1 MIENRNL
8 EKGTRMV
15 ARYHK
20 QNFICEVVEV
30 EEGRLRYRLEDGR
43 EFKSPSAAGTAIT
56 GGACNGWAFWKVAVE
71 TKTAEDSTENPAT
84 PEQTESAVD
93 TQAEE
98 KPAEVKKTGTYRMRN
113 QKGAPKGLA
122 RWFCYDCAEPFN
134 APAGEK
140 HAVCPNN
147 HSNKK

>member
-8 EKGTRMV
+8 EKGTRLV

-20 QNFICEVVEV
+20 QDYTCEVVEV

-56 GGACNGWAFWKVAVE
+56 GGACNGWAFWKVEVSVGNSAE
-71 TKTAEDSTENPAT
+71 TVT
-84 PEQTESAVD
+84 PELAGSAAD
-93 TQAEE
+93 TPAEE
-98 KPAEVKKTGTYRMRN
+98 KPAEVKKTGTYKMRN

-134 APAGEK
+134 APVSEK